1 MIHYFNS
8 PFLYFEKCENH
19 QDIKKEILPLIEND
33 YQENKVQYRKNTEW
47 TCKSTSSFHQ
57 EYDENNINEVLIRN
71 ELLFNSIF
79 KSYNSMLDELL
90 SSGTISEI
98 AHEIWKDC
106 YIKDSW
112 YNYYEV
118 GEDQEIHQHYP
129 NTFSV
134 IYLLD
139 MEGVNNTV
147 WNNGPS
153 NFPCEGMEVFDETSS
168 KLYDLDEGNII
179 IFPSLIP
186 HYVPPVK
193 SKKISIS
200 FNIRANE

>member
-1 MIHYFNS
+1 MIYYFNS

-19 QDIKKEILPLIEND
+19 QDIKKEILPLIEKD
-33 YQENKVQYRKNTEW
+33 YKENKTLYRKNTEW
-47 TCKSTSSFHQ
+47 NCKSTSSFHQ
-57 EYDENNINEVLIRN
+57 KYDENNINEILLRN

-79 KSYNSMLDELL
+79 KSYNLMLDELL
-90 SSGTISEI
+90 SNQSISEN
-98 AHEIWKDC
+98 EYEDWKDC
-106 YIKDSW
+106 YIKDNW

-118 GEDQEIHQHYP
+118 GEDQEIHHHYP

-139 MEGVNNTV
+139 MEGINNTV
-147 WNNGPS
+147 WNNGSS
-153 NFPCEGMEVFDETSS
+153 NFPCDSMEVFDEITSES
-168 KLYDLDEGNII
+168 CNIGEGSII

-193 SKKISIS
+193 SKKISLS
-200 FNIRANE
+200 FNIRSNE